1 MQEENQQNHA
11 STEFENEITAYE
23 MFETPVEKALR
34 IENSKNK
41 AEEGSS
47 RTRYRNALT
56 DFISLLCKNR
66 ADIIIAILYL
76 VIGADFIFLL
86 WQCWNTFY
94 LLDYRVIDSSIV
106 YTLARCIIP
115 FIVWVYSSG
124 RDFYNFHRRKKITF
138 YFVVYHA
145 FFVLWAVLLKCLI
158 YWLVPFALLIPVGG
172 TISSSFVILSVYA
185 VTASIIIVTGF
196 FAARGLWT
204 NMTNVLTS
212 LAIIGFCINVYVPKF
227 RKYKRFAYD
236 MNFIR
241 TLDSGKKFA
250 IYEEDRRLHL
260 VGIGSTGTGKT
271 SAIFTVVFEGDTQQI
286 AYNKDYQKRACFQLL
301 EDGKVIMKEPFN
313 DETFDID
320 KLAPVGSKPTVKRTK
335 KYLEKLSRKA
345 KPLGITALCP
355 NAAFCS
361 ELHEIALSK
370 GLRVNRVDPMLD
382 INDPSWRGI
391 NPIYVPL
398 EEDSEAYI
406 TKVLTAAKLAAD
418 VFQAVYELSSKGDPY
433 FTGLNRNCT
442 VTATACVVIAYPLL
456 HPGQYATLLDVRTVI
471 SNFDEIRPYRD
482 AMVKKYGKKNELGQ
496 VIMDAGKADI
506 GPNLQFILSRIDRDF
521 LGPNRD
527 KIDPQATG
535 LRNIIEESLMNP
547 RIQRIFTAQNTVDF
561 DKALSNN
568 EITLINYEI
577 SLGSDSTNFGLF
589 VLLFF
594 IQAVLRRPGK
604 LKTRTPHVL
613 CIDEAPMLFH
623 QKLEIMLTIFR
634 QYNVSCMLF
643 LQSLAQFEK
652 NEQTRYIETVITGNT
667 AHQIIFGRSS
677 VKEMEMYQKIA
688 GRKYEIRESSNI
700 RETALSQE
708 NTSLATSVG
717 SEVVSENALETNDIR
732 NRRFLECTVLSVK
745 NSAPVAPFLA
755 KLNFLPEYK
764 LKPIKRFKAD
774 WGKFY
779 REEDHRVVVTAKT
792 TIRDDEYSLPEPDVS
807 DDERIE
813 TKEETPKVEGEKEV
827 KGIKLSSGARK
838 ETPSAATEATNSSDE
853 DSGGEEG
860 IFM

>member
-1 MQEENQQNHA
+1 MQEENQNQNA
-11 STEFENEITAYE
+11 FTEWNSERSAYD

-34 IENSKNK
+34 IENSKSDTK
-41 AEEGSS
+41 EGGS

-56 DFISLLCKNR
+56 DFMSLLCKNKV
-66 ADIIIAILYL
+66 DIIIAILYIA
-76 VIGADFIFLL
+76 IGADFIYLL
-86 WQCWNTFY
+86 WQYWNAFY
-94 LLDYRVIDSSIV
+94 LLDYRILDGNIL
-106 YTLARCIIP
+106 YTLMRCIIP
-115 FIVWVYSSG
+115 FIVWIYSSS
-124 RDFYNFHRRKKITF
+124 RDFYNFHRRKRVTF
-138 YFVVYHA
+138 YFVIYHA
-145 FFVLWAVLLKCLI
+145 FFVLWAILLKCLI

-185 VTASIIIVTGF
+185 LIVSIIAVTGF
-196 FAARGLWT
+196 FAARSLWM
-204 NMTNVLTS
+204 NMTNVLTNM
-212 LAIIGFCINVYVPKF
+212 AIIGFCINVYVPKL
-227 RKYKRFAYD
+227 RKNKRFAYD

-241 TLDSGKKFA
+241 TLDSGRRFA

-260 VGIGSTGTGKT
+260 IGVGSTGTGKT
-271 SAIFTVVFEGDTQQI
+271 SAIFTVVFEQDTQQI
-286 AYNKDYQKRACFQLL
+286 AYNKDYQKRKVLKLL
-301 EDGKVIMKEPFN
+301 EDGKVVMTEPFN
-313 DETFDID
+313 DETFDI
-320 KLAPVGSKPTVKRTK
+320 KKVSPVGSDRAVKKIK
-335 KYLEKLSRKA
+335 KYLEKLDRKA

-361 ELHEIALSK
+361 ELHEIALAK
-370 GLRVNRVDPMLD
+370 GLSVNRVDPMLD

-398 EEDSEAYI
+398 EEDTEAYLN
-406 TKVLTAAKLAAD
+406 KVFTAAKMTAD
-418 VFQAVYELSSKGDPY
+418 VFQALFELSGKGDPY

-456 HPGQYATLLDVRTVI
+456 HPGQYATLVDVQTVI
-471 SNFDEIRPYRD
+471 NNFDEIRPYRD
-482 AMVKKYGKKNELGQ
+482 ALVKKYGKKNELGQ
-496 VIMDAGKADI
+496 AIMDAGKAYV

-521 LGPNRD
+521 LGLNRE
-527 KIDPQATG
+527 KIDQQATG
-535 LRNIIEESLMNP
+535 LRNIIDESLMNP
-547 RIQRIFTAQNTVDF
+547 RIRRIFTAQNTVDF
-561 DKALSNN
+561 DKALSNS

-589 VLLFF
+589 VLLLF
-594 IQAVLRRPGK
+594 IQAVLRRPGS
-604 LKTRTPHVL
+604 LKTRAPHVL
-613 CIDEAPMLFH
+613 AVDEAPMLFH

-634 QYNVSCMLF
+634 QYNAFCMLF

-677 VKEMEMYQKIA
+677 IKEMEMYQKIA
-688 GRKYEIRESSNI
+688 GRKYEIKESSNV

-717 SEVVSENALETNDIR
+717 SEVVSENAFETNEIR

-755 KLNFLPEYK
+755 KLNFLPEHK
-764 LKPIKRFKAD
+764 LRPIKRFKAD

-779 REEDHRVVVTAKT
+779 REEDHRVVITAKT
-792 TIRDDEYSLPEPDVS
+792 TIRDDEYSMPEHGVPEYS
-807 DDERIE
+807 NTEMMEGDEKDE
-813 TKEETPKVEGEKEV
+813 PKRDG
-827 KGIKLSSGARK
+827 KGIKLSSGAPKR
-838 ETPSAATEATNSSDE
+838 TSSAATGSTSVSDT
-853 DSGGEEG
+853 DSNGEEG